1 MRTRQPKPADYIG
14 AIVHIRK
21 FGAQFGDLKRIQNK
35 YHIPH
40 GGYKLEDVQ
49 NIAASI
55 LTDKEAAELWEAK
68 NKKYQKYQRYQK
80 ANNTR
85 NRGSEQSAEVTREL
99 FPAIP
104 ESAPSTKP
112 ELTLEQMAQRL
123 LDTGKVKI
131 FVETYVPAGLFK
143 TRYKKVLTPIA
154 NGESL
159 KYKL

>member
-14 AIVHIRK
+14 VIVHIRK

-68 NKKYQKYQRYQK
+68 NKKYQKAYC
-80 ANNTR
+80 TR